1 MKISKPNWLKNF
13 FIRFNNID
21 KSNKFVRNAGIIWT
35 AVVLF
40 LFIPEKLIDLY
51 VSENGTIVNATITEM
66 PDNCGSRRMYAS
78 FELNNK
84 VIDKRDRKLSVWKS
98 FCNDYKL
105 GDSVPIY
112 FHNTFPNNAVFKIH
126 KGSLVNSELF
136 SCVLLLLL
144 GIFTIKYAYKSS

>member
-1 MKISKPNWLKNF
+1 MKITKTIWLKNF

-21 KSNKFVRNAGIIWT
+21 KSDKFIRNAGIIWT

-51 VSENGTIVNATITEM
+51 VSENGTIVNAKITEM

-84 VIDKRDRKLSVWKS
+84 TITKRVRDS

-105 GDSVPIY
+105 GDTVPIY
-112 FHNTFPNNAVFKIH
+112 FHPSFLSNSLLETEKGFSIKI
-126 KGSLVNSELF
+126 ELF
-136 SCVLLLLL
+136 ACFLLLLF
-144 GIFTIKYAYKSS
+144 GIFMIKYVYKN

>member
-1 MKISKPNWLKNF
+1 LAENF

-21 KSNKFVRNAGIIWT
+21 KSNKFIRNAGIIWT

-40 LFIPEKLIDLY
+40 LFIPEKLIDLF

-66 PDNCGSRRMYAS
+66 PDNCGGKYMYAN

-84 VIDKRDRKLSVWKS
+84 VINRRVWKS

-105 GDSVPIY
+105 GDSVPMY
-112 FHNTFPNNAVFKIH
+112 FHNTFPNNTVFKIH
-126 KGSLVNSELF
+126 KGSEINSELF
-136 SCVLLLLL
+136 HV
-144 GIFTIKYAYKSS
+144 YYYSS

>member
-1 MKISKPNWLKNF
+1 MKITKPIWLKNF

-21 KSNKFVRNAGIIWT
+21 KSNKFIRNAGIIWT
-35 AVVLF
+35 VFVLF
-40 LFIPEKLIDLY
+40 LFIPEELINLY
-51 VSENGTIVNATITEM
+51 VSENGTIVNATITKM

-84 VIDKRDRKLSVWKS
+84 VINRKVWKS

-105 GDSVPIY
+105 DDSVPMY

-126 KGSLVNSELF
+126 KDSEINSELF
-136 SCVLLLLL
+136 SCVLLLFL
-144 GIFTIKYAYKSS
+144 GIFMIKYAYKI

>member
-1 MKISKPNWLKNF
+1 MKITKPIWLKNY

-21 KSNKFVRNAGIIWT
+21 KSNKFIRNAGIIWT

-66 PDNCGSRRMYAS
+66 PDNCGSRRMYAN

-84 VIDKRDRKLSVWKS
+84 VINRKVWKS

-105 GDSVPIY
+105 GDSMPMY

-126 KGSLVNSELF
+126 KGSEINSELF

-144 GIFTIKYAYKSS
+144 GIFMIKYAYKSS

>member
-21 KSNKFVRNAGIIWT
+21 KSNKFIRNAGIIWT

-51 VSENGTIVNATITEM
+51 VSENGTIVNATIIEM
-66 PDNCGSRRMYAS
+66 PDNCGRRRMYAN

-84 VIDKRDRKLSVWKS
+84 VINRKVWKS

-105 GDSVPIY
+105 GDSVPMY

-126 KGSLVNSELF
+126 KDSEINSELF

-144 GIFTIKYAYKSS
+144 GIFMIIYAYKD

>member
-21 KSNKFVRNAGIIWT
+21 KSNKFIRNAGIIWT

-51 VSENGTIVNATITEM
+51 VSENGTIVNATIIEM
-66 PDNCGSRRMYAS
+66 PDNCGRRRMYAN

-84 VIDKRDRKLSVWKS
+84 VINRKVWKS

-105 GDSVPIY
+105 GDSVPMY

-126 KGSLVNSELF
+126 KDSEINSELF

-144 GIFTIKYAYKSS
+144 GIFMIRYAYKSS

>member
-1 MKISKPNWLKNF
+1 MKISKPNWLKKF

-21 KSNKFVRNAGIIWT
+21 KSNKFIRNAGIIWT

-51 VSENGTIVNATITEM
+51 VSENGTIVNATITGM
-66 PDNCGSRRMYAS
+66 PDNCGSRRMYAN

-84 VIDKRDRKLSVWKS
+84 VINKRVGKL

-105 GDSVPIY
+105 GDSVPMY
-112 FHNTFPNNAVFKIH
+112 FHPSFPNN
-126 KGSLVNSELF
+126 SLLETERGFSIKFELF
-136 SCVLLLLL
+136 ACFLLLLFGML
-144 GIFTIKYAYKSS
+144 MIKYAYKSS